1 MHLIARALHWAWT
14 ALLDL
19 ISEPASPAYLARC
32 DRPYKLGH
40 ILWPWTRYTRQRRAK
55 R

>member
-1 MHLIARALHWAWT
+1 MMMAMSRFLQGLWS

-32 DRPYKLGH
+32 DRPHELQH
-40 ILWPWTRYTRQRRAK
+40 ILWPWTRYGRKRR